1 MNRYGRR
8 MDQSLKIGLGLTPF
22 VIDIVLIVR
31 FKG

>member
-1 MNRYGRR
+1 MDNR
-8 MDQSLKIGLGLTPF
+8 MDQGLKIGLGLTPF